1 LKFVCKRF
9 DLLLMEAAKDGFSAS
24 DIEAMLAEMSSAE
37 DDPFGD
43 D

>member
-1 LKFVCKRF
+1 LEFDCKHF
-9 DLLLMEAAKDGFSAS
+9 DLLLEEAAKVGFSPT